1 MLQKLKIK
9 KIIYTTDGG
18 GVVVTKP
25 ERATSEHKSRAQRV
39 TEEIIQK
46 SKQGSKSKSIPDNPK
61 KKEKRKKT
69 KKSIRY
75 YKQLNH
81 YD

>member
-61 KKEKRKKT
+61 KKREKEKNQKKYKILQT
-69 KKSIRY
+69 AKS
-75 YKQLNH
+75 L
-81 YD
+81 